1 MGIVLAIFVLGLVV
15 ALHEF
20 GHFFVAKWCKVGVL
34 EYALGFGKS
43 LFSKRYGETKYSLR
57 LIPLGG
63 YVRMVGDDPF
73 ALMEAENPEL
83 AKEQEEAGAGVS
95 SPEKWG
101 QSQPDEVEQKMMADR
116 SKWFLTKPVWA
127 KAAIVFAGPF
137 ANLLSA
143 FVFAVITLTI
153 WGATVPMNEPIIG
166 QIIPGYPAEKAGLKI
181 KDRVTAIDGKEL
193 KTWDDLAGTVH
204 KSGGK
209 EFTMR
214 VQREGADGK
223 PGDMEIKITGIRDSA
238 ELKFIDESLV
248 SDGFKIG
255 VSPAGKRQQVTV
267 VESAQMAVEHIWRLS
282 VLTVKGIVGLAI
294 GKISLKNIGGPI
306 FIFGETMRSAHQGIA
321 DLLEF
326 IVFLSV
332 SLAVLNLLPIPV
344 LDGGHLL
351 FFLIEAIKGTP
362 VSTRIIELS
371 HQVGM
376 VLLLAL
382 TALAVGNDF
391 LRLVG

>member
-1 MGIVLAIFVLGLVV
+1 MGILLAIFVLGLVV

-34 EYALGFGKS
+34 EYALGFGKAI
-43 LFSKRYGETKYSLR
+43 FSKRFGETKYSLR
-57 LIPLGG
+57 MIPLGG

-73 ALMEAENPEL
+73 AVMEAENPQL
-83 AKEQEEAGAGVS
+83 AKEQEETGAGVA

-101 QSQPDEVEQKMMADR
+101 QNQPDEIEQKMMADR

-143 FVFAVITLTI
+143 FIFAVITLTI

-166 QIIPGYPAEKAGLKI
+166 QIVPGYPAEKAGLKL
-181 KDRVTAIDGKEL
+181 KDRIASIDGKEL
-193 KTWDDLAGTVH
+193 KTWEDLSGTVLN
-204 KSGGK
+204 SGGK
-209 EFTMR
+209 ELSMR
-214 VQREGADGK
+214 VIRDGADGK
-223 PGDMEIKITGIRDSA
+223 PTELDIKIAGIRDSA

-248 SDGFKIG
+248 SSGYKIG
-255 VSPAGKRQQVTV
+255 VSAAGKREKVTV
-267 VESAQMAVEHIWRLS
+267 LEASKMAVEHIWRLS
-282 VLTVKGIVGLAI
+282 VLTVRGIVGLAI
-294 GKISLKNIGGPI
+294 GAISLKNIGGPI
-306 FIFGETMRSAHQGIA
+306 FIFGETMRSAHQGVA

-351 FFLIEAIKGTP
+351 FFLVEAIKGTP

-382 TALAVGNDF
+382 TALAVGNDV